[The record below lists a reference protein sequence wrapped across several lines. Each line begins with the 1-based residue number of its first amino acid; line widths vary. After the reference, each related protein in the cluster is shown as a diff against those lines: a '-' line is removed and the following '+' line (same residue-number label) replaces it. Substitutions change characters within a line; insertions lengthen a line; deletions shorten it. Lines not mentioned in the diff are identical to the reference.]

1 MKKDGYQII
10 GYCRKSIA
18 ETKNRASC
26 LQRMIDILY
35 KRSLVDKVF
44 VSSRSSTKQPFLKR
58 DFEDEDD
65 ILSKLNDVH
74 GNTKDFLEFLENN
87 TRICVIAIDYA
98 GLTTNIT
105 DLKKL
110 LR

>member
-1 MKKDGYQII
+1 MG
-10 GYCRKSIA
+10 IA
-18 ETKNRASC
+18 ENPSLKQKNRASR
-26 LQRMIDILY
+26 LQRMINILY
-35 KRSLVDKVF
+35 KRSLVAKVF
-44 VSSRSSTKQPFLKR
+44 VSPRSSTKQPFLKR

-98 GLTTNIT
+98 GLTTNIP

>member
-10 GYCRKSIA
+10 GYCRKSIG
-18 ETKNRASC
+18 ETENRVAC
-26 LQRMIDILY
+26 LQRMVNILY

-44 VSSRSSTKQPFLKR
+44 VSTKQEFLKR
-58 DFEDEDD
+58 DFEDEDE

-74 GNTKDFLEFLENN
+74 GNTIDFLEFLENN
-87 TRICVIAIDYA
+87 TKICVIAIDYA
-98 GLTTNIT
+98 GLTTNTT